1 MRLKSGDTVA
11 FLGCSDPL
19 TAKQWEQTLRCRKLL
34 EDWGLAVRIAPSLAQ
49 GWWQGEKRAADLMEL
64 YEDGRVKMI
73 FDLSGGDL
81 ANTVLPYLDWKVI
94 SQHPKPYWGY
104 SDVTAVLNA
113 LYARSGL
120 RSCLYQLRN
129 LVSGSRENQ
138 EEQQRRFYGALF
150 QGEEDLYRFSAAFLR
165 GRSLEGT
172 VAGGNLRCLL
182 KLAGTPYFPDF
193 RDKILFLESMGG
205 ESWRTASLLG
215 QLKLMGVLEQM
226 RGVLLGTFT
235 KLEESGSRP
244 GLEEL
249 ILSVMPE
256 DLPVAVTR
264 QIGHG
269 ADSRCLRIGGELKI
283 GAGTGEIRKT

>member
-1 MRLKSGDTVA
+1 MLTGLKNA
-11 FLGCSDPL
+11 F
-19 TAKQWEQTLRCRKLL
+19 
-34 EDWGLAVRIAPSLAQ
+34 
-49 GWWQGEKRAADLMEL
+49 
-64 YEDGRVKMI
+64 RVK
-73 FDLSGGDL
+73 DL
-81 ANTVLPYLDWKVI
+81 
-94 SQHPKPYWGY
+94 
-104 SDVTAVLNA
+104 
-113 LYARSGL
+113 
-120 RSCLYQLRN
+120 
-129 LVSGSRENQ
+129 
-138 EEQQRRFYGALF
+138 
-150 QGEEDLYRFSAAFLR
+150 
-165 GRSLEGT
+165 
-172 VAGGNLRCLL
+172 
-182 KLAGTPYFPDF
+182 